1 MYNVSNSLYWHDM
14 YDSVVIYEIYR
25 SMSNNIHTLPKVHV
39 LFNSFYS
46 VNYVLVSNI

>member
-1 MYNVSNSLYWHDM
+1 MYLIHYTGMIIM

-25 SMSNNIHTLPKVHV
+25 SMSNNIHTPPKVHV